1 MADSPSLVGQVVS
14 HYRILEK
21 LGGGG
26 MGVVYKAEDS
36 RLHRLVAL
44 KFLPENI
51 ARDPH
56 ALARFNREAQA
67 ASALNHPNICTI
79 YDVGEIEGKAFIA
92 MEFLDGVTL
101 KHLIND
107 GPVAVEEFL
116 SIAIDIADALDAA
129 HSQGIIHRDLKPA
142 NIFITKRGN
151 PKILDFGLAK
161 VDISKETPE
170 DSKMSTADDPDHLT
184 GPGAT
189 LGTVSYMSP
198 EQVRAEVLDARSD
211 LFSFGVVLY
220 EMSTGLRPFRG
231 ESSGLIFDAILNRSP
246 AGPTQLNADLPPRVE
261 EIINK
266 CLEKDRNLRYQHAAE
281 LRSDLRRWKSDA
293 DPQASSSIPP
303 KTAVAKEH
311 HRYWFNVVVATFVFA
326 VAIAAY
332 FHFRTGPKGL
342 TEKDTIVLAD
352 FDNETGDPL
361 FDLVL
366 NQALAVELGQ
376 SPFLNL
382 LSDERKRETLRLMG
396 RGDNES
402 IKGDVAKEI
411 CVRTGSKALLAGSL
425 SRLGAQYVIGLAA
438 NGCAVGEMLAKDQVT
453 ANRKEEVLG
462 ALHRMSVTM
471 RRRLGESLASVK
483 KFDVPIAEATTS
495 SLEALKAYS
504 LGNEQRA
511 RGAEK
516 ESIPFFDHAIELD
529 PNFAMAYANRGAA
542 YSNLGETARAA
553 DEIKKAYDRR
563 ANLSEREK
571 LFLTARYADAE
582 KGDTR
587 KVIETY
593 QVWHQLYPRDLQPL
607 NGLAARYQIIGEYEN
622 ALEAAREGLALRPD
636 NYIPYANLASTYE
649 SLNRFEE
656 AKQVCAKAEAAHRDS
671 QHTHGVAFEIAYLQ
685 NDRATMQREI
695 AAAQGKNWE
704 DDMSWLQGLV
714 LASAGKLR
722 LARPLFARSY
732 AKRRENELDD
742 FAADAMA
749 VEAVIEADFGFE
761 QRAKAQA
768 LNAHKIGHGIDA
780 EESTAEVLSLTG
792 DEKQALALVKD
803 LQMRFP
809 SHVPLNT
816 ASLPSIL
823 AAIEIRKGNPANGV
837 QILQQAVPYDLSE
850 FANLS
855 PIYIR
860 GQAYLGMGAGPEA
873 AAEFQ
878 KFVDH
883 PGVNVL
889 FPRHHLA
896 LLGLARA
903 HALMHDDTA
912 KTRKAYQDF
921 FAIWSGADSDI
932 PILRQAKSEYA
943 KLR

>member
-1 MADSPSLVGQVVS
+1 MADSPSLVGQTVS
-14 HYRILEK
+14 YYRILEK

-36 RLHRLVAL
+36 RLHRFVAL
-44 KFLPENI
+44 KFLPDDV

-56 ALARFNREAQA
+56 ALARFKREAQA

-79 YDVGEIEGKAFIA
+79 HDVGEVDGKAFIA

-101 KHLIND
+101 KHLIN
-107 GPVAVEEFL
+107 GRPLAVDQFL

-129 HSQGIIHRDLKPA
+129 HAQGIIHRDLKPA
-142 NIFITKRGN
+142 NIFVTKRRDA
-151 PKILDFGLAK
+151 KILDFGLAK
-161 VDISKETPE
+161 VDLSKELSE
-170 DSKMSTADDPDHLT
+170 NSKTLTAEEPDHLT
-184 GPGAT
+184 SPGAT

-220 EMSTGLRPFRG
+220 EMSTGSRPFRG
-231 ESSGLIFDAILNRSP
+231 ESSGLVFDAILNRSP
-246 AGPTQLNADLPPRVE
+246 VAPAQLHADLPSRVE

-266 CLEKDRNLRYQHAAE
+266 CLEKDRNLRYQHASE
-281 LRSDLRRWKSDA
+281 LHSDLLRWKRDA
-293 DPQASSSIPP
+293 GLHDSSSVPP
-303 KTAVAKEH
+303 KAVATKKH
-311 HRYWFNVVVATFVFA
+311 QRFWLAILAASVFFA
-326 VAIAAY
+326 LAIAAY
-332 FHFRTGPKGL
+332 FHFRAGPKGL

-352 FDNETGDPL
+352 FNNETGDAV
-361 FDLVL
+361 FDLAL
-366 NQALAVELGQ
+366 KQALAVDLGQ
-376 SPFLNL
+376 SPFLSL

-396 RGDNES
+396 RGDSES
-402 IKGDVAKEI
+402 VKGDVAKEI
-411 CVRTGSKALLAGSL
+411 CVRTGSKAVLAGSL
-425 SRLGAQYVIGLAA
+425 SILGAQYVIGLEAS
-438 NGCAVGEMLAKDQVT
+438 GCAIGETLAKDQIT

-462 ALHRMSVTM
+462 ALHTMSITM

-529 PNFAMAYANRGAA
+529 PNFAMAYASRGAA
-542 YSNLGETARAA
+542 YSNLGETERAA

-571 LFLTARYADAE
+571 LFLTVRYADAD

-593 QVWHQLYPRDLQPL
+593 QVWHRLYPRELQPL
-607 NGLAARYQIIGEYEN
+607 NGLAARYQIVGEYEK
-622 ALEAAREGLALRPD
+622 ALEAARGALELRPD
-636 NYIPYANLASTYE
+636 NYAPYANLASTYE

-671 QHTHGVAFEIAYLQ
+671 NHTHGVAFEIAYLQ
-685 NDRATMQREI
+685 NDQATMQREI

-704 DDMSWLQGLV
+704 ANIVWLQGLV
-714 LASAGKLR
+714 LASSGKLR
-722 LARPLFARSY
+722 LGRPLFERSY
-732 AKRRENELDD
+732 AKRRESELDD
-742 FAADAMA
+742 SAAYAMA
-749 VEAVIEADFGFE
+749 VEALIEADFGFE
-761 QRAKAQA
+761 QRARAQA
-768 LNAHKIGHGIDA
+768 LDAFKLGHGIDA

-792 DEKQALALVKD
+792 GEQQALALVKD
-803 LQMRFP
+803 LQTRFP
-809 SHVPLNT
+809 LHVPLNP

-823 AAIEIRKGNPANGV
+823 AGIEIRKGHPVDAV
-837 QILQQAVPYDLSE
+837 QLLQQAIPYDLSE

-860 GQAYLGMGAGPEA
+860 GQAYLRMGAGPEA

-883 PGVNVL
+883 PGIDVL
-889 FPRHHLA
+889 FPRHCLA
-896 LLGLARA
+896 FLGLARA
-903 HALMHDDTA
+903 HALMHDTA
-912 KTRKAYQDF
+912 KARKAYEDF
-921 FAIWSGADSDI
+921 FALWSEADSDI

-943 KLR
+943 KLE